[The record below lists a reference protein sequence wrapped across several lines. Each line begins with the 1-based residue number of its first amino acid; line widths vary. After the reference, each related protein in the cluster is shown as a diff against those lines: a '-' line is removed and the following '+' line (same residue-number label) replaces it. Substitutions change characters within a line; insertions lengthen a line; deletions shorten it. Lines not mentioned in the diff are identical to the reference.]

1 MWALFRKELTSFFVS
16 PTAYLIIG
24 LFLLLN
30 GLFLWVFQGTYNIFD
45 YGFADLSKF
54 FLLCAWV
61 FILLIPA
68 ISMKTFSEEIK
79 LGTLELLYIKPPSV
93 WQIVLAKYLGV
104 VVLSLLA
111 LIPTLIYVL
120 CVSELGLSIGN
131 LDLGLAFGSYTGLI
145 FLVLAYSG
153 IGVFSSSLTDNPIV
167 AFMVGLVLCFLFF
180 YLPEAVSAGVEDGS
194 LSLFLQRFGLKAR
207 FETMA
212 LGVLDTRDLVY
223 FLSVSAF
230 FLWLTY
236 SQLKYRKR

>member
-24 LFLLLN
+24 LYLLLN

-54 FLLCAWV
+54 FLLSSWV
-61 FILLIPA
+61 FILLVPA
-68 ISMKTFSEEIK
+68 ISMKAFSEEIK
-79 LGTLELLYIKPPSV
+79 LGTLELLYIKPPSM
-93 WQIVLAKYLGV
+93 WQIVLAKYLGI

-111 LIPTLIYVL
+111 LVPTLIYVL
-120 CVSELGLSIGN
+120 CVSELGLTKGN

-145 FLVLAYSG
+145 FLILAYAG
-153 IGVFSSSLTDNPIV
+153 IGIFSSSLTDNPIV
-167 AFMVGLVLCFLFF
+167 AFMLGLAICFIFF
-180 YLPEAVSAGVEDGS
+180 YLPEAASANVDDGNFS
-194 LSLFLQRFGLKAR
+194 LMLQGFGLKAS

-212 LGVLDTRDLVY
+212 LGVIDTRDIVY
-223 FLSVSAF
+223 FISIAVL
-230 FLWLTY
+230 FLWFTY